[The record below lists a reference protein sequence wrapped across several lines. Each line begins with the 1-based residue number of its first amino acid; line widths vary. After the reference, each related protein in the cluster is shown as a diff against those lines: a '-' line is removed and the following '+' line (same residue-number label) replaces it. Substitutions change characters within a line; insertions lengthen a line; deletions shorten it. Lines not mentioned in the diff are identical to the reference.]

1 VGNAIGGLE
10 GVSDGTLVG
19 VAEGDCNVVNDVE
32 ATTTDDF
39 TVESATD
46 TSPGKEVVTVVSTD
60 VDNEQEQVVEELENV
75 VVEQLLVSRASP

>member
-1 VGNAIGGLE
+1 MVYWPEQID
-10 GVSDGTLVG
+10 DGTVVG
-19 VAEGDCNVVNDVE
+19 VAEGDCNVVINVE